1 MSAAGAV
8 VRLIPHGTSNKNPAM
23 KLTFLLLLLCAT
35 APSAWGW
42 SNHTVG
48 SYLALQDLPG
58 LRDAPTVEVEPL
70 ENFLT
75 QQYQA
80 VSALLEEQET
90 FARDHFAQ
98 YPPRPDALKLPA
110 TPSGNLR
117 HDFFT
122 ALRINPQIHLAMV
135 IQPLP
140 GKDLP
145 EREHLQANQ
154 VMVEQTLSP
163 WNRQRFIVVADHE
176 KVAALAVL
184 ASAADE
190 PDYGHDINLFSDNPG
205 DAGARYGFGPQPFGD
220 ARFQYSS
227 QAPFHMGFFH
237 ESPVVYAAAGFLER
251 SWPDWRAYQYMGLAR
266 LAFASGHPYWGY
278 RFLGWGLHHVQDLTQ
293 PYHAKPL
300 PGVDLASLLLLEG
313 KALAGFAADKQ
324 ASIERVA
331 TRHMEVEKYQ
341 STWLRR
347 LLRAGNP
354 HPMLDAY
361 TNVAQDKSYPPYSVD
376 YLREVVGAESVDDSA
391 AFDEAIGQWLETAP
405 ATSDFS
411 SGNQLQLED
420 FDHPALNQQLFKL
433 LGHFGAH
440 SRIYVSAGLAP

>member
-1 MSAAGAV
+1 
-8 VRLIPHGTSNKNPAM
+8 M
-23 KLTFLLLLLCAT
+23 KLISLLLLCAM
-35 APSAWGW
+35 APTAWGW

-48 SYLALQDLPG
+48 SYLALQDLPA
-58 LRDAPTVEVEPL
+58 LRDASPVEVEPL
-70 ENFLT
+70 EQFLSE
-75 QQYQA
+75 QYPA
-80 VSALLEEQET
+80 IVALLDEQER
-90 FARDHFAQ
+90 FAREHFNQ
-98 YPPRPDALKLPA
+98 YPPRPDNLKLPA
-110 TPSGNLR
+110 VPSDNLR
-117 HDFFT
+117 HDFLT
-122 ALRINPQIHLAMV
+122 ALRINPLIHLAMV

-145 EREHLQANQ
+145 EREHLQVDQ

-163 WNRQRFIVVADHE
+163 WNRQRFIRVSDHE
-176 KVAALAVL
+176 KVAPLAVL

-205 DAGARYGFGPQPFGD
+205 KVAALYGFGPQPFGD

-266 LAFASGHPYWGY
+266 LAFASGHSYWGY

-300 PGVDLASLLLLEG
+300 PGVELPSLLLLEG
-313 KALAGFAADKQ
+313 KALAGFAEDKQ

-347 LLRAGNP
+347 VLRAGQP

-361 TNVAQDKSYPPYSVD
+361 ADATGDAHYPPYSVD
-376 YLREVVGAESVDDSA
+376 FLREVVSAESVDDSA
-391 AFDEAIGQWLETAP
+391 AFDEAIGQWQETAP
-405 ATSDFS
+405 VTSDFS
-411 SGNQLQLED
+411 AGNQLQRET
-420 FDHPALNQQLFKL
+420 FEHPELNQQLLKL

-440 SRIYVSAGLAP
+440 SRIYVSAGLVP

>member
-1 MSAAGAV
+1 
-8 VRLIPHGTSNKNPAM
+8 M
-23 KLTFLLLLLCAT
+23 KLISLLLLCAM
-35 APSAWGW
+35 APTAWGW

-48 SYLALQDLPG
+48 SYLALQDLPA
-58 LRDAPTVEVEPL
+58 LRDASPVEVEPL
-70 ENFLT
+70 EQFLS
-75 QQYQA
+75 QQYPA
-80 VSALLEEQET
+80 IVALLDEQER
-90 FARDHFAQ
+90 FAREHFKQ
-98 YPPRPDALKLPA
+98 YPPRPDNLRLPA
-110 TPSGNLR
+110 APSDNLR
-117 HDFFT
+117 HDFLT
-122 ALRINPQIHLAMV
+122 ALRINPLIHLAMV

-145 EREHLQANQ
+145 EREHLQADQ

-163 WNRQRFIVVADHE
+163 WNRQRFIRVADHE
-176 KVAALAVL
+176 KVAPLAVL

-205 DAGARYGFGPQPFGD
+205 EVAALYGFGPQPFGD

-266 LAFASGHPYWGY
+266 LAFATGHSYWGY

-300 PGVDLASLLLLEG
+300 PGVELPSLLLLEG
-313 KALAGFAADKQ
+313 KALAGFAEDKQ

-347 LLRAGNP
+347 VLRAGQP

-361 TNVAQDKSYPPYSVD
+361 ANPAGDAHYPPYSVD
-376 YLREVVGAESVDDSA
+376 YLREVVSAESVDDSA

-405 ATSDFS
+405 VTSDFS
-411 SGNQLQLED
+411 AGNQLQQEN
-420 FDHPALNQQLFKL
+420 FDHPELNRQLLKL

>member
-1 MSAAGAV
+1 
-8 VRLIPHGTSNKNPAM
+8 M
-23 KLTFLLLLLCAT
+23 KLTFLLLLLFAT
-35 APSAWGW
+35 TSTAWGW

-48 SYLALQDLPG
+48 SYLALQDLPA
-58 LRDAPTVEVEPL
+58 LRDAPQVEVEPL
-70 ENFLT
+70 EQFLSE
-75 QQYQA
+75 QYSA
-80 VSALLEEQET
+80 VAALLEEQER
-90 FARDHFAQ
+90 FAREHFVQ
-98 YPPRPDALKLPA
+98 YPPRPDNLRLPDA
-110 TPSGNLR
+110 PGDNLR
-117 HDFFT
+117 HDFLT

-135 IQPLP
+135 IQPMP

-145 EREHLQANQ
+145 EREHLKAEQ

-163 WNRQRFIVVADHE
+163 WNRQRFIRLDDHE

-184 ASAADE
+184 ATAADE

-205 DAGARYGFGPQPFGD
+205 AVGALYGFGPQPFGD

-266 LAFASGHPYWGY
+266 LAFATGHRYWGY

-300 PGVDLASLLLLEG
+300 PGVELASLLLLEG
-313 KALAGFAADKQ
+313 KALAGFDADKK

-347 LLRAGNP
+347 VLRAGQA

-361 TNVAQDKSYPPYSVD
+361 TDSAQDQAYPPYSVD
-376 YLREVVGAESVDDSA
+376 YLREVVSAESVEDSA

-405 ATSDFS
+405 VTSDFS
-411 SGNQLQLED
+411 SGNQLQRED
-420 FDHPALNQQLFKL
+420 FNHPALNEQLFKL

>member
-1 MSAAGAV
+1 
-8 VRLIPHGTSNKNPAM
+8 M

-48 SYLALQDLPG
+48 SYLALQDLPA
-58 LRDAPTVEVEPL
+58 LRDAPAVEVEPL
-70 ENFLT
+70 EQFLT
-75 QQYQA
+75 EQYPA
-80 VSALLEEQET
+80 VLALLEQQET
-90 FARDHFAQ
+90 FAREHFAQ
-98 YPPRPDALKLPA
+98 YPPRPDNLKLPA
-110 TPSGNLR
+110 VPSDNLR
-117 HDFFT
+117 HDFLS
-122 ALRINPQIHLAMV
+122 ALRINPEIHLAMI

-163 WNRQRFIVVADHE
+163 WNRQRFIVIAEHE
-176 KVAALAVL
+176 KVAPLAVL

-205 DAGARYGFGPQPFGD
+205 RVGALYGFGPQPFGD

-237 ESPVVYAAAGFLER
+237 ESAVVYAAAGFLER

-266 LAFASGHPYWGY
+266 LAFASGHRYWGY
-278 RFLGWGLHHVQDLTQ
+278 RFLGWGLHHIQDLTQ

-313 KALAGFAADKQ
+313 KAIAGFAEDKQ

-347 LLRAGNP
+347 VLRAGQS
-354 HPMLDAY
+354 HPMLAAY
-361 TNVAQDKSYPPYSVD
+361 ADVAQDKSYPPYSVD
-376 YLREVVGAESVDDSA
+376 YLREVVSAESVNDSA

-405 ATSDFS
+405 VSSDFS
-411 SGNQLQLED
+411 SGNQLHRED
-420 FDHPALNQQLFKL
+420 FDHPTLNQQLFKL
-433 LGHFGAH
+433 LRHFGSH

>member
-1 MSAAGAV
+1 
-8 VRLIPHGTSNKNPAM
+8 M

-48 SYLALQDLPG
+48 SYLALQELPA
-58 LRDAPTVEVEPL
+58 LRDAPAVEVEPL
-70 ENFLT
+70 EQFLT
-75 QQYQA
+75 EQYPA
-80 VSALLEEQET
+80 VLALLEQQEN
-90 FARDHFAQ
+90 FAREHFIQ
-98 YPPRPDALKLPA
+98 YPPRPDNLKLPA
-110 TPSGNLR
+110 VPSDNLR
-117 HDFFT
+117 QDFLT
-122 ALRINPQIHLAMV
+122 ALRINPEIYLAMV

-163 WNRQRFIVVADHE
+163 WNRQRFIVIAEHE
-176 KVAALAVL
+176 KVAPLAVL

-205 DAGARYGFGPQPFGD
+205 NVGAIYGFGPQPFGD

-237 ESPVVYAAAGFLER
+237 ESAVVYAAAGFLER
-251 SWPDWRAYQYMGLAR
+251 SWPDWRAYQYLGLAR
-266 LAFASGHPYWGY
+266 LAFASGHRYWGY
-278 RFLGWGLHHVQDLTQ
+278 RFLGWGLHHIQDLTQ

-300 PGVDLASLLLLEG
+300 PGVDLANLLLLEG
-313 KALAGFAADKQ
+313 KAIAGFAEDKQ

-347 LLRAGNP
+347 VLRTGQP
-354 HPMLDAY
+354 HPMLAAY
-361 TNVAQDKSYPPYSVD
+361 ADVTQDKSYPPYSVD
-376 YLREVVGAESVDDSA
+376 YLREVVSAEAVNDSA

-405 ATSDFS
+405 VSGDFS
-411 SGNQLQLED
+411 SGNQLQRED
-420 FDHPALNQQLFKL
+420 FDHPALNQQLLKL

>member
-1 MSAAGAV
+1 
-8 VRLIPHGTSNKNPAM
+8 M

-48 SYLALQDLPG
+48 SYLALQDLPA
-58 LRDAPTVEVEPL
+58 LRDAPPVEVEPL
-70 ENFLT
+70 EHFLT
-75 QQYQA
+75 EQYPA
-80 VSALLEEQET
+80 VLVLLEQQES
-90 FARDHFAQ
+90 FARAHFAQ
-98 YPPRPDALKLPA
+98 YPPRPDNLKLPA
-110 TPSGNLR
+110 VPSDNLR
-117 HDFFT
+117 HDFLT
-122 ALRINPQIHLAMV
+122 ALRINPEIHLAMV

-163 WNRQRFIVVADHE
+163 WNRQRFIVIAEHE
-176 KVAALAVL
+176 KVATVAVL

-205 DAGARYGFGPQPFGD
+205 DVGASYGFGPQPFGD

-237 ESPVVYAAAGFLER
+237 ESAVVYAAAGFLER

-278 RFLGWGLHHVQDLTQ
+278 RFLGWGLHHIQDLTQ

-313 KALAGFAADKQ
+313 KAIAGFAEDKQ

-347 LLRAGNP
+347 LLRAGQP
-354 HPMLDAY
+354 HPMLAAY
-361 TNVAQDKSYPPYSVD
+361 TDVAQDKTYPPYSVD
-376 YLREVVGAESVDDSA
+376 YLREVVSAEAVNDSA
-391 AFDEAIGQWLETAP
+391 AFDEAIGHWLETAP
-405 ATSDFS
+405 VGSDFS
-411 SGNQLQLED
+411 SGNQLHRED

-433 LGHFGAH
+433 LGHFGSH

>member
-1 MSAAGAV
+1 
-8 VRLIPHGTSNKNPAM
+8 M
-23 KLTFLLLLLCAT
+23 KLISLLLLCAM
-35 APSAWGW
+35 APTAWGW

-48 SYLALQDLPG
+48 SYLALQDLPA
-58 LRDAPTVEVEPL
+58 LRDASPVEVEPL
-70 ENFLT
+70 EQFLSD
-75 QQYQA
+75 QYPA
-80 VSALLEEQET
+80 IVALLDEQER
-90 FARDHFAQ
+90 FAREHFTQ
-98 YPPRPDALKLPA
+98 YPPRPDNLKLPA
-110 TPSGNLR
+110 TPSDNLR
-117 HDFFT
+117 HDFLT
-122 ALRINPQIHLAMV
+122 ALRINPQIFLAMV

-145 EREHLQANQ
+145 ECEHLQADQ

-163 WNRQRFIVVADHE
+163 WNRQRFIRVADHE
-176 KVAALAVL
+176 KVAPLAVL

-205 DAGARYGFGPQPFGD
+205 EVAALYGFGPQPFGD

-266 LAFASGHPYWGY
+266 LAFATGHSYWGY

-300 PGVDLASLLLLEG
+300 PGVELPSLLLLEG
-313 KALAGFAADKQ
+313 KALAGFADEKQ

-347 LLRAGNP
+347 VLRTGQP

-361 TNVAQDKSYPPYSVD
+361 ADAAGDAHYPPYSVD
-376 YLREVVGAESVDDSA
+376 YLRAVVSAESVDDSA
-391 AFDEAIGQWLETAP
+391 AFDDAIGQWLETAP
-405 ATSDFS
+405 VTSDFS
-411 SGNQLQLED
+411 AGNQLQRET
-420 FDHPALNQQLFKL
+420 FEHPQLNQQLLRL

-440 SRIYVSAGLAP
+440 SRIYVRAGMAP

>member
-1 MSAAGAV
+1 
-8 VRLIPHGTSNKNPAM
+8 M

-48 SYLALQDLPG
+48 SYLALQDLPA
-58 LRDAPTVEVEPL
+58 LRDAPAVEVEPL
-70 ENFLT
+70 ERFLSE
-75 QQYQA
+75 QYPA
-80 VSALLEEQET
+80 VLALLEQQET
-90 FARDHFAQ
+90 FARAHFAQ
-98 YPPRPDALKLPA
+98 YPPRPDNLKLPA
-110 TPSGNLR
+110 VPSDNLR
-117 HDFFT
+117 HDFLT
-122 ALRINPQIHLAMV
+122 ALRINPEINLAMV

-163 WNRQRFIVVADHE
+163 WNRQRFIVVTDHE

-205 DAGARYGFGPQPFGD
+205 NVGALYGFGPQPFGD

-237 ESPVVYAAAGFLER
+237 ESAVVYAAAGFLER

-266 LAFASGHPYWGY
+266 LAFASGHRYWGY
-278 RFLGWGLHHVQDLTQ
+278 RFLGWGLHHIQDLTQ

-300 PGVDLASLLLLEG
+300 PGVNLANLLLLEG
-313 KALAGFAADKQ
+313 KAIAGFAADKQ

-347 LLRAGNP
+347 VLRAGQP
-354 HPMLDAY
+354 HPMLAAY
-361 TNVAQDKSYPPYSVD
+361 ADVAQDKSYPPYSVD
-376 YLREVVGAESVDDSA
+376 YLREVVSAEAVNDSA
-391 AFDEAIGQWLETAP
+391 AFDEAIGQWLETVP
-405 ATSDFS
+405 VSSDFS
-411 SGNQLQLED
+411 SGNQLQRED
-420 FDHPALNQQLFKL
+420 FDHPALNQQLFRL

>member
-1 MSAAGAV
+1 
-8 VRLIPHGTSNKNPAM
+8 M
-23 KLTFLLLLLCAT
+23 KLTILLLLLCGT
-35 APSAWGW
+35 APAAWGW

-48 SYLALQDLPG
+48 SYLALQALPA
-58 LRDAPTVEVEPL
+58 LREAPQVRVEPL
-70 ENFLT
+70 EQFLT
-75 QQYQA
+75 EQYGA
-80 VSALLEEQET
+80 IAELLEQQEL
-90 FARDHFAQ
+90 FARQHFAQ
-98 YPPRPDALKLPA
+98 YPPRPDSLQLPA
-110 TPSGNLR
+110 TPGDNVRQAFLN
-117 HDFFT
+117 
-122 ALRINPQIHLAMV
+122 ALRVNPQIHLAMV
-135 IQPLP
+135 IQPMP
-140 GKDLP
+140 GQDQPL
-145 EREHLQANQ
+145 RAHLKAEQ

-163 WNRQRFIVVADHE
+163 WHRQRFILLADGEHVAP
-176 KVAALAVL
+176 LAVL

-205 DAGARYGFGPQPFGD
+205 EVGAVYGFGPQPFGD

-251 SWPDWRAYQYMGLAR
+251 SWPHWRAYQYMGLAR

-313 KALAGFAADKQ
+313 KALAGFAGDKQ

-341 STWLRR
+341 TTWLRR
-347 LLRAGNP
+347 LLRAGQA

-361 TNVAQDKSYPPYSVD
+361 TDFSQDKQYPPYSVD
-376 YLREVVGAESVDDSA
+376 YLREVVSAESVDDSA

-405 ATSDFS
+405 VTNDFS
-411 SGNQLQLED
+411 SGNQLRRED

>member
-1 MSAAGAV
+1 MK
-8 VRLIPHGTSNKNPAM
+8 LIP
-23 KLTFLLLLLCAT
+23 LLLLCAM
-35 APSAWGW
+35 APTAWGW

-48 SYLALQDLPG
+48 SYLALQALPV
-58 LRDAPTVEVEPL
+58 LRDAPSVEVEPL
-70 ENFLT
+70 EQFLSG
-75 QQYQA
+75 QYPA
-80 VSALLEEQET
+80 IVALLDEQER
-90 FARDHFAQ
+90 FAREHFKQ
-98 YPPRPDALKLPA
+98 YPPRSDNLKLPA
-110 TPSGNLR
+110 VPSDNLR
-117 HDFFT
+117 HDFLT
-122 ALRINPQIHLAMV
+122 ALRINPLIHLAMV

-145 EREHLQANQ
+145 EREHLQADQ

-163 WNRQRFIVVADHE
+163 WNRQRFIRVVDHE
-176 KVAALAVL
+176 EVAPLAVL

-205 DAGARYGFGPQPFGD
+205 EVAALYGFGPQPFGD

-266 LAFASGHPYWGY
+266 LAFATGHSYWGY

-300 PGVDLASLLLLEG
+300 PGVELPSLLLLEG
-313 KALAGFAADKQ
+313 KALAGFAQDKQ

-331 TRHMEVEKYQ
+331 TRHTEVEKYQ

-347 LLRAGNP
+347 VLRAGQP

-361 TNVAQDKSYPPYSVD
+361 ADAATDAHYPSYSVD
-376 YLREVVGAESVDDSA
+376 YLREVVSAESVDESA

-405 ATSDFS
+405 VTSDFS
-411 SGNQLQLED
+411 AGNQLQRET
-420 FDHPALNQQLFKL
+420 FEHPELNRQLLTL

>member
-1 MSAAGAV
+1 
-8 VRLIPHGTSNKNPAM
+8 M
-23 KLTFLLLLLCAT
+23 KLISLLLLCAM
-35 APSAWGW
+35 APTAWGW

-48 SYLALQDLPG
+48 SYLALQDLPA

-70 ENFLT
+70 EQFLSE
-75 QQYQA
+75 QYPA
-80 VSALLEEQET
+80 IVVLLDEQER
-90 FARDHFAQ
+90 FAREHFKQ
-98 YPPRPDALKLPA
+98 YPPRPDNLKLPA
-110 TPSGNLR
+110 VPSDNLR
-117 HDFFT
+117 HDFLT
-122 ALRINPQIHLAMV
+122 ALRINPLIHLAMV

-145 EREHLQANQ
+145 EREHLQADQ

-163 WNRQRFIVVADHE
+163 WNRQRFIRVADHE
-176 KVAALAVL
+176 KVAPLAVL

-205 DAGARYGFGPQPFGD
+205 EVAALYGFGPQPFGD
-220 ARFQYSS
+220 SRFQYSS

-237 ESPVVYAAAGFLER
+237 ESPVVCAAAGFLER

-266 LAFASGHPYWGY
+266 LAFATGHSYWGY

-300 PGVDLASLLLLEG
+300 PGVELPSLLLLEG
-313 KALAGFAADKQ
+313 KALAGFAEDKQ

-347 LLRAGNP
+347 VLRAGQP

-361 TNVAQDKSYPPYSVD
+361 ADVAGDAHYPPYSVD
-376 YLREVVGAESVDDSA
+376 YLREVVSAESVDDSA

-405 ATSDFS
+405 VTSDFS
-411 SGNQLQLED
+411 AGNQLQQEN
-420 FDHPALNQQLFKL
+420 FDHPELNRQLLRL

>member
-1 MSAAGAV
+1 
-8 VRLIPHGTSNKNPAM
+8 M

-48 SYLALQDLPG
+48 SYLALQHLPA
-58 LRDAPTVEVEPL
+58 LRDAPAVEVEPL
-70 ENFLT
+70 ERFLT
-75 QQYQA
+75 EQYPA
-80 VSALLEEQET
+80 VLALLEQQES
-90 FARDHFAQ
+90 FARAHFTQ
-98 YPPRPDALKLPA
+98 YPPRPDNLKLPA
-110 TPSGNLR
+110 VPSDNLR
-117 HDFFT
+117 HDFLT
-122 ALRINPQIHLAMV
+122 ALRINPEIHLAMV

-140 GKDLP
+140 DKDLP
-145 EREHLQANQ
+145 ESEHLQANQ

-163 WNRQRFIVVADHE
+163 WNRQRFIVIAEHE

-205 DAGARYGFGPQPFGD
+205 AVGAVYGFGPQPFGD

-237 ESPVVYAAAGFLER
+237 ESAVVYAAAGFLER

-278 RFLGWGLHHVQDLTQ
+278 RFLGWGLHHIQDLTQ

-313 KALAGFAADKQ
+313 KAIAGFAEDKQ

-347 LLRAGNP
+347 VLRAGQP
-354 HPMLDAY
+354 HPMLAAY
-361 TNVAQDKSYPPYSVD
+361 ADVAQDKTYPPYSVD
-376 YLREVVGAESVDDSA
+376 YLREVVSAESVNDSA

-405 ATSDFS
+405 VSSDFS
-411 SGNQLQLED
+411 SGNQLHSED
-420 FDHPALNQQLFKL
+420 FDHPALNQQLLKL

>member
-1 MSAAGAV
+1 
-8 VRLIPHGTSNKNPAM
+8 M
-23 KLTFLLLLLCAT
+23 KLISLLLLCAM
-35 APSAWGW
+35 APTAWGW

-48 SYLALQDLPG
+48 SYLALQDLPA
-58 LRDAPTVEVEPL
+58 LRDASPVEVEPL
-70 ENFLT
+70 EQFLSE
-75 QQYQA
+75 QYPA
-80 VSALLEEQET
+80 IVALLDEQER
-90 FARDHFAQ
+90 FAREHFNQ
-98 YPPRPDALKLPA
+98 YPPRPDNLKLPA
-110 TPSGNLR
+110 TPSDNPR
-117 HDFFT
+117 HDFLT
-122 ALRINPQIHLAMV
+122 ALRINPQIFLAMV

-145 EREHLQANQ
+145 EREHLQADQ

-163 WNRQRFIVVADHE
+163 WNRQRFIRVSDHE
-176 KVAALAVL
+176 KVAPLAVL

-205 DAGARYGFGPQPFGD
+205 EVAALYGFGPQPFGD

-237 ESPVVYAAAGFLER
+237 ESPVVYAAAEFLER

-266 LAFASGHPYWGY
+266 LAFATGHSYWGY

-300 PGVDLASLLLLEG
+300 PGVELPSLLLLEG
-313 KALAGFAADKQ
+313 KALAGFAEDKQ

-347 LLRAGNP
+347 VLRAGQL

-361 TNVAQDKSYPPYSVD
+361 ADAAGDARYPPYSVD
-376 YLREVVGAESVDDSA
+376 YLREVVSAESVDDSA

-405 ATSDFS
+405 VTSDFS
-411 SGNQLQLED
+411 AGNQLQRET
-420 FDHPALNQQLFKL
+420 FEHPELNQQLLRL

-440 SRIYVSAGLAP
+440 SRIFVRAGLAP

>member
-58 LRDAPTVEVEPL
+58 LRDAPPVEVEPL

-220 ARFQYSS
+220 ERFQYSS

-376 YLREVVGAESVDDSA
+376 YLREVVSAESVDDSA

-411 SGNQLQLED
+411 SGNQLQRED
-420 FDHPALNQQLFKL
+420 FDHPALDQQLFKL

>member
-1 MSAAGAV
+1 
-8 VRLIPHGTSNKNPAM
+8 M

-48 SYLALQDLPG
+48 SYLALQDLPA
-58 LRDAPTVEVEPL
+58 LRDAPAVAVEPL
-70 ENFLT
+70 EQFLT
-75 QQYQA
+75 EQYPA
-80 VSALLEEQET
+80 VLALLEQQES
-90 FARDHFAQ
+90 FAREHFSQ
-98 YPPRPDALKLPA
+98 YPPRPDTLKLPA
-110 TPSGNLR
+110 VPSDNLR

-122 ALRINPQIHLAMV
+122 ALRINPEIHLAMV

-163 WNRQRFIVVADHE
+163 WNRQRFIVVTDHE

-205 DAGARYGFGPQPFGD
+205 NVGAIYGFGPQPFGD

-237 ESPVVYAAAGFLER
+237 ESAVVYAAAGFLER

-266 LAFASGHPYWGY
+266 LAFASGHRYWGY
-278 RFLGWGLHHVQDLTQ
+278 RFLGWGLHHIQDLTQ

-347 LLRAGNP
+347 VLRAGQP
-354 HPMLDAY
+354 HPMLAAY
-361 TNVAQDKSYPPYSVD
+361 ADVAQDKSYPPYSVD
-376 YLREVVGAESVDDSA
+376 YLREVVSAEAVNDSA
-391 AFDEAIGQWLETAP
+391 AFDEAIGQWLATAP
-405 ATSDFS
+405 VSSDFS
-411 SGNQLQLED
+411 SGNQLHRED
-420 FDHPALNQQLFKL
+420 FDHPALNQQLLKL

>member
-1 MSAAGAV
+1 
-8 VRLIPHGTSNKNPAM
+8 
-23 KLTFLLLLLCAT
+23 
-35 APSAWGW
+35 
-42 SNHTVG
+42 VG
-48 SYLALQDLPG
+48 SYLALQELPA
-58 LRDAPTVEVEPL
+58 LRDAPQVEVEPL
-70 ENFLT
+70 EQFLT
-75 QQYQA
+75 KQYPA
-80 VSALLEEQET
+80 VLALLEQQET
-90 FARDHFAQ
+90 FARAHFAQ
-98 YPPRPDALKLPA
+98 YPPRPDKLKLPA
-110 TPSGNLR
+110 VPSDNLR
-117 HDFFT
+117 HDFLS
-122 ALRINPQIHLAMV
+122 ALRINPEIHLAMV

-163 WNRQRFIVVADHE
+163 WNRQRFIVIAEHE
-176 KVAALAVL
+176 KVAPLAVL

-205 DAGARYGFGPQPFGD
+205 NVGAIYGFGPQPFGD

-237 ESPVVYAAAGFLER
+237 ESAVVYAAAGFLER
-251 SWPDWRAYQYMGLAR
+251 SWPNWRAYQYMGLAR

-278 RFLGWGLHHVQDLTQ
+278 RFLGWGLHHIQDLTQ

-313 KALAGFAADKQ
+313 KAIAGFAEDKQ

-347 LLRAGNP
+347 VLRTGLP

-361 TNVAQDKSYPPYSVD
+361 TDVAQDKTYPPYSVD
-376 YLREVVGAESVDDSA
+376 YLREVVSAEAVNDSA

-405 ATSDFS
+405 VSSDFS
-411 SGNQLQLED
+411 SGNQLHRED

-433 LGHFGAH
+433 LGHFGSH

>member
-1 MSAAGAV
+1 
-8 VRLIPHGTSNKNPAM
+8 M
-23 KLTFLLLLLCAT
+23 KLTFLLLLCGT
-35 APSAWGW
+35 APMAWGW

-48 SYLALQDLPG
+48 SYLALQDLSV
-58 LRDAPTVEVEPL
+58 LREAPQVDVEPL
-70 ENFLT
+70 EQFLS
-75 QQYQA
+75 QQYPA
-80 VSALLEEQET
+80 VSALLDEQER
-90 FARDHFAQ
+90 FAREHFVQ
-98 YPPRPDALKLPA
+98 YPPRPDSLRLPA
-110 TPSGNLR
+110 VPGDNLR
-117 HDFFT
+117 NDFLA
-122 ALRINPQIHLAMV
+122 ALRINPRIHLAMV

-145 EREHLQANQ
+145 EREHLRAEQ

-163 WNRQRFIVVADHE
+163 WNRQRFIRVADGE
-176 KVAALAVL
+176 KVAPLAVL

-205 DAGARYGFGPQPFGD
+205 EAGALYGFGSQSFGD

-237 ESPVVYAAAGFLER
+237 ESAVVNAAAGFLQR

-266 LAFASGHPYWGY
+266 LAFATDHPYWGY

-300 PGVDLASLLLLEG
+300 PGVELASLLLLES
-313 KALAGFAADKQ
+313 KALVGFDADKQ
-324 ASIERVA
+324 AAIERVA

-347 LLRAGNP
+347 LLRAGQV
-354 HPMLDAY
+354 HPMLEAY
-361 TNVAQDKSYPPYSVD
+361 ADLVQDVRYPPYSVD
-376 YLREVVGAESVDDSA
+376 YLRYVVSAESADEYA
-391 AFDEAIGQWLETAP
+391 AFDETIGQWLDTAP
-405 ATSDFS
+405 ITSDFS
-411 SGNQLQLED
+411 AGNLVQRED

-433 LGHFGAH
+433 LRHFGAH

>member
-1 MSAAGAV
+1 
-8 VRLIPHGTSNKNPAM
+8 M
-23 KLTFLLLLLCAT
+23 KLTFLLLLLFAT

-48 SYLALQDLPG
+48 SYLALQDLPA
-58 LRDAPTVEVEPL
+58 LRDAPQVDVEPL
-70 ENFLT
+70 EQFLT
-75 QQYQA
+75 EQYPA
-80 VSALLEEQET
+80 IVALLEQQEN
-90 FARDHFAQ
+90 FAREHFAQ
-98 YPPRPDALKLPA
+98 YPPRPDQLKLPA
-110 TPSGNLR
+110 VPSDNLR
-117 HDFFT
+117 HDFLT
-122 ALRINPQIHLAMV
+122 ALRINPLIHLAMV

-140 GKDLP
+140 GKDLS
-145 EREHLQANQ
+145 EREHLSADQ

-163 WNRQRFIVVADHE
+163 WNRQRFIVVADGE

-205 DAGARYGFGPQPFGD
+205 AVAAVYGFGPQPFGD

-237 ESPVVYAAAGFLER
+237 ESAVVYAAAGFLQR

-278 RFLGWGLHHVQDLTQ
+278 RFLGWGMHHVQDLTQ

-313 KALAGFAADKQ
+313 KALAGFADDKQ

-331 TRHMEVEKYQ
+331 TRHMEIEKYQ
-341 STWLRR
+341 SSWLRR
-347 LLRAGNP
+347 LLRAGQA

-361 TNVAQDKSYPPYSVD
+361 SDFAQDKQYPPYSVD
-376 YLREVVGAESVDDSA
+376 YLREVVSAESVDDSA

-405 ATSDFS
+405 DTSDFS
-411 SGNQLQLED
+411 SGNQLQRED
-420 FDHPALNQQLFKL
+420 FNHPALNQQLFKL
-433 LGHFGAH
+433 LGHFGSH
-440 SRIYVSAGLAP
+440 SRIYVSAGLVP

>member
-1 MSAAGAV
+1 
-8 VRLIPHGTSNKNPAM
+8 M
-23 KLTFLLLLLCAT
+23 KLISLLLLCAM
-35 APSAWGW
+35 APTAWGW
-42 SNHTVG
+42 SNHMVG
-48 SYLALQDLPG
+48 SYLALQDLPA
-58 LRDAPTVEVEPL
+58 LRDASPVEVEPL
-70 ENFLT
+70 ERFLSG
-75 QQYQA
+75 QYPA
-80 VSALLEEQET
+80 IVTLLEEQER
-90 FARDHFAQ
+90 FAREHFKQ
-98 YPPRPDALKLPA
+98 YPPRPDNLRLPA
-110 TPSGNLR
+110 VPSDNLR
-117 HDFFT
+117 HDFLS
-122 ALRINPQIHLAMV
+122 ALRINPLIHLAMV

-145 EREHLQANQ
+145 EREHLQADQ

-163 WNRQRFIVVADHE
+163 WNRQRFIRVVDHE
-176 KVAALAVL
+176 KVAPLVVL

-205 DAGARYGFGPQPFGD
+205 EVAALYGFGPQPFGD

-237 ESPVVYAAAGFLER
+237 ENPVVYAAAGFLER

-266 LAFASGHPYWGY
+266 LAFATGHPYWGY

-300 PGVDLASLLLLEG
+300 PGVELPSLLLLEG
-313 KALAGFAADKQ
+313 KALAGFAQDKQ

-331 TRHMEVEKYQ
+331 TRHTEVEKYQ

-347 LLRAGNP
+347 VLRADQP

-361 TNVAQDKSYPPYSVD
+361 ADATGDAHYPPYSVD
-376 YLREVVGAESVDDSA
+376 YLREVVSAESVDDSA

-405 ATSDFS
+405 VTSDFS
-411 SGNQLQLED
+411 AGNQLQRET
-420 FDHPALNQQLFKL
+420 FEHPELNRQLLKL

>member
-1 MSAAGAV
+1 
-8 VRLIPHGTSNKNPAM
+8 M

-48 SYLALQDLPG
+48 SYLALQDLPA
-58 LRDAPTVEVEPL
+58 LRDAPAVAVEPL
-70 ENFLT
+70 EQFLT
-75 QQYQA
+75 EQYPA
-80 VSALLEEQET
+80 VLALLEQQES
-90 FARDHFAQ
+90 FAREHFSQ
-98 YPPRPDALKLPA
+98 YPPRPDTLKLPA
-110 TPSGNLR
+110 VPSDNLR

-122 ALRINPQIHLAMV
+122 ALRINPEIHLAMV

-145 EREHLQANQ
+145 ECEHLQANQ

-163 WNRQRFIVVADHE
+163 WNRQRFIVVTDHE

-205 DAGARYGFGPQPFGD
+205 NVGAIYGFGPQPFGD

-237 ESPVVYAAAGFLER
+237 ESAVVYAAAGFLER
-251 SWPDWRAYQYMGLAR
+251 SWPDWRAYQYLGLAR
-266 LAFASGHPYWGY
+266 LAFASGHRYWGY
-278 RFLGWGLHHVQDLTQ
+278 RFLGWGLHHIQDLTQ

-347 LLRAGNP
+347 VLRAGQP
-354 HPMLDAY
+354 HPMLAAY
-361 TNVAQDKSYPPYSVD
+361 ADVVQDKSYPPYSVD
-376 YLREVVGAESVDDSA
+376 YLREVVSAEAVNDSA

-405 ATSDFS
+405 VSSDFS
-411 SGNQLQLED
+411 SGNQLQRED
-420 FDHPALNQQLFKL
+420 FDHPALNQQLLKL

>member
-1 MSAAGAV
+1 
-8 VRLIPHGTSNKNPAM
+8 M
-23 KLTFLLLLLCAT
+23 KLISLLLLCAM
-35 APSAWGW
+35 APTAWGW

-48 SYLALQDLPG
+48 SYVALQDLPA
-58 LRDAPTVEVEPL
+58 LRDAPPVVVEPL
-70 ENFLT
+70 EQFLGE
-75 QQYQA
+75 QYPA
-80 VSALLEEQET
+80 IVALLDEQER
-90 FARDHFAQ
+90 FAREHFKQ
-98 YPPRPDALKLPA
+98 YPPRPDNLKLPA
-110 TPSGNLR
+110 VPSDNLR
-117 HDFFT
+117 HDFLT
-122 ALRINPQIHLAMV
+122 ALRINPLIHLAMV

-145 EREHLQANQ
+145 EREHLQADQ

-163 WNRQRFIVVADHE
+163 WNRQRFIRVADHE
-176 KVAALAVL
+176 TVAPLAVL

-205 DAGARYGFGPQPFGD
+205 EVATLYGFGPQPFGD
-220 ARFQYSS
+220 ERFQYSS

-266 LAFASGHPYWGY
+266 LAFASGHSYWGY

-300 PGVDLASLLLLEG
+300 PGVELPSLLLLEG
-313 KALAGFAADKQ
+313 KALAGFAEDKQ

-347 LLRAGNP
+347 VLRAGQP

-361 TNVAQDKSYPPYSVD
+361 ADATGDAHYPPYSVD
-376 YLREVVGAESVDDSA
+376 YLREVVSAESVDDSA
-391 AFDEAIGQWLETAP
+391 AFDEAIGQWLEAAP
-405 ATSDFS
+405 VTSDFS
-411 SGNQLQLED
+411 AGNQLQRET
-420 FDHPALNQQLFKL
+420 FEHPELNQQLLKL

>member
-1 MSAAGAV
+1 
-8 VRLIPHGTSNKNPAM
+8 M
-23 KLTFLLLLLCAT
+23 KLISLLLLCAM
-35 APSAWGW
+35 APTAWGW

-48 SYLALQDLPG
+48 SYLALQDLPA
-58 LRDAPTVEVEPL
+58 LRDAPPVQVEPL
-70 ENFLT
+70 EQFLAE
-75 QQYQA
+75 QYPA
-80 VSALLEEQET
+80 IVALLDEQER
-90 FARDHFAQ
+90 FAREHFNQ
-98 YPPRPDALKLPA
+98 YPPRPDNLKLPA
-110 TPSGNLR
+110 TPSDNLR
-117 HDFFT
+117 HDFLT
-122 ALRINPQIHLAMV
+122 ALRINPQIFLAMV

-145 EREHLQANQ
+145 EREHLQADQ

-163 WNRQRFIVVADHE
+163 WNRQRFIRVADRE
-176 KVAALAVL
+176 IVAPLAVL

-205 DAGARYGFGPQPFGD
+205 EVAALYGFGPQPFGD

-237 ESPVVYAAAGFLER
+237 ESPVVYAAAEFLER
-251 SWPDWRAYQYMGLAR
+251 SWPDWRAYQYKGLAR

-300 PGVDLASLLLLEG
+300 PGVELPSLLLLEG
-313 KALAGFAADKQ
+313 KALAGFADDKQ

-347 LLRAGNP
+347 VLRAGQP

-361 TNVAQDKSYPPYSVD
+361 ADATRDTTYPPYSVD
-376 YLREVVGAESVDDSA
+376 YLREVVSVESVDDSA

-405 ATSDFS
+405 VTSDFS
-411 SGNQLQLED
+411 AGNQLQRET
-420 FDHPALNQQLFKL
+420 FEHPELNQQLLRL

-440 SRIYVSAGLAP
+440 SRIYVRAGLAP

>member
-1 MSAAGAV
+1 
-8 VRLIPHGTSNKNPAM
+8 M
-23 KLTFLLLLLCAT
+23 KLISLLLLCT
-35 APSAWGW
+35 MAPTAWGW

-48 SYLALQDLPG
+48 SYLALQDLPA
-58 LRDAPTVEVEPL
+58 LRDASPVEVEPL
-70 ENFLT
+70 ERFLSD
-75 QQYQA
+75 QYPA
-80 VSALLEEQET
+80 IVVLLDEQER
-90 FARDHFAQ
+90 FAREHFKQ
-98 YPPRPDALKLPA
+98 YPPRPDNLKLPA
-110 TPSGNLR
+110 VPSDNLR
-117 HDFFT
+117 HDFLT

-145 EREHLQANQ
+145 EREHLQADQ

-163 WNRQRFIVVADHE
+163 WNRQRFIRVADHE
-176 KVAALAVL
+176 KVAPLAVL

-205 DAGARYGFGPQPFGD
+205 DVAALYGFGPQPFGD

-266 LAFASGHPYWGY
+266 LAFASGHSYWGY

-300 PGVDLASLLLLEG
+300 PGVELPSLLLLEG
-313 KALAGFAADKQ
+313 KALAGFAEGKQ

-331 TRHMEVEKYQ
+331 TA
-341 STWLRR
+341 TWKSRNTSR
-347 LLRAGNP
+347 PGC
-354 HPMLDAY
+354 
-361 TNVAQDKSYPPYSVD
+361 VACC
-376 YLREVVGAESVDDSA
+376 
-391 AFDEAIGQWLETAP
+391 AP
-405 ATSDFS
+405 V
-411 SGNQLQLED
+411 
-420 FDHPALNQQLFKL
+420 
-433 LGHFGAH
+433 
-440 SRIYVSAGLAP
+440 SRIRCSMLTPMPPGTRITRRTPWTTCVKW

>member
-1 MSAAGAV
+1 
-8 VRLIPHGTSNKNPAM
+8 M
-23 KLTFLLLLLCAT
+23 KLISLLLLCAM
-35 APSAWGW
+35 APTAWGW

-48 SYLALQDLPG
+48 SYLALQDLPA
-58 LRDAPTVEVEPL
+58 LRDASPVDVEPL
-70 ENFLT
+70 EQFLSE
-75 QQYQA
+75 QYPA
-80 VSALLEEQET
+80 IVVLLDEQER
-90 FARDHFAQ
+90 FAREHFKQ
-98 YPPRPDALKLPA
+98 YPLRPDNLKLPA
-110 TPSGNLR
+110 VPSDNLR
-117 HDFFT
+117 HDFLT

-145 EREHLQANQ
+145 EREHLQADQ
-154 VMVEQTLSP
+154 VMVKQTLSP
-163 WNRQRFIVVADHE
+163 WNRQRFIRVADHE
-176 KVAALAVL
+176 KVAPLAVL

-205 DAGARYGFGPQPFGD
+205 EVAALYGFGPQPFGD

-266 LAFASGHPYWGY
+266 LAFATGHSYWGY

-300 PGVDLASLLLLEG
+300 PGVELPSLLLLEG
-313 KALAGFAADKQ
+313 KALAGFAEDKQ

-347 LLRAGNP
+347 MLRAGQP

-361 TNVAQDKSYPPYSVD
+361 ADAAGDAHYPPYSVD
-376 YLREVVGAESVDDSA
+376 YLREVVSAESVDDSA
-391 AFDEAIGQWLETAP
+391 AFDETIGQWLETAP
-405 ATSDFS
+405 VTSDFS
-411 SGNQLQLED
+411 AGNQLQQEN
-420 FDHPALNQQLFKL
+420 FDHPELNRQLLKL

>member
-1 MSAAGAV
+1 
-8 VRLIPHGTSNKNPAM
+8 M

-48 SYLALQDLPG
+48 SYLALQELPA
-58 LRDAPTVEVEPL
+58 LRDAPAVEVEPL
-70 ENFLT
+70 ERFLT
-75 QQYQA
+75 EQYPA
-80 VSALLEEQET
+80 VLALLEQQES
-90 FARDHFAQ
+90 FARAHFTQ
-98 YPPRPDALKLPA
+98 YPPRPDNLKLPA
-110 TPSGNLR
+110 VPSDNLR
-117 HDFFT
+117 HDFLT
-122 ALRINPQIHLAMV
+122 ALRINPEIHLAMV

-163 WNRQRFIVVADHE
+163 WNRQRFIVIAEHE

-205 DAGARYGFGPQPFGD
+205 AVGAVYGFGPQPFGD

-237 ESPVVYAAAGFLER
+237 ESAVVYAAAGFLER

-278 RFLGWGLHHVQDLTQ
+278 RFLGWGLHHIQDLTQ

-313 KALAGFAADKQ
+313 KAIAGFAEDKQ

-347 LLRAGNP
+347 VLRAGQP
-354 HPMLDAY
+354 HPMLAAY
-361 TNVAQDKSYPPYSVD
+361 ADVAQDKSYPPYSVD
-376 YLREVVGAESVDDSA
+376 YLREVVSAESVNDSA

-405 ATSDFS
+405 VSSDFS
-411 SGNQLQLED
+411 SGNQLHSED

>member
-1 MSAAGAV
+1 
-8 VRLIPHGTSNKNPAM
+8 M
-23 KLTFLLLLLCAT
+23 KLISLLLLCAM
-35 APSAWGW
+35 APTAWGW

-48 SYLALQDLPG
+48 SYLALQDLPA
-58 LRDAPTVEVEPL
+58 LRDASPVEVEPL
-70 ENFLT
+70 EQFLSE
-75 QQYQA
+75 QYPA
-80 VSALLEEQET
+80 IVALLDEQER
-90 FARDHFAQ
+90 FAREHFNQ
-98 YPPRPDALKLPA
+98 YPPRPDNLKLPA
-110 TPSGNLR
+110 TPNDNLR
-117 HDFFT
+117 HDFLT
-122 ALRINPQIHLAMV
+122 ALRINPQIFLAMV

-145 EREHLQANQ
+145 EREHLQADQ

-163 WNRQRFIVVADHE
+163 WNRQRFIRVADHE
-176 KVAALAVL
+176 KVVPLAVL

-205 DAGARYGFGPQPFGD
+205 EVAALYGFGPQPFGD

-266 LAFASGHPYWGY
+266 LAFATGHSYWGY

-300 PGVDLASLLLLEG
+300 PGVELPSLLLLEG
-313 KALAGFAADKQ
+313 KALAGFAGDKQ

-347 LLRAGNP
+347 VLRAGQP

-361 TNVAQDKSYPPYSVD
+361 ADAAGDAHYPPYSVD
-376 YLREVVGAESVDDSA
+376 YLREVVSAESVDDSA

-405 ATSDFS
+405 VTSDFS
-411 SGNQLQLED
+411 AGNQLQRET
-420 FDHPALNQQLFKL
+420 FEHPQLNRQLLKL
-433 LGHFGAH
+433 LGYFGAH
-440 SRIYVSAGLAP
+440 SRIYVRAGLAP